1 MLKVNTQVAE
11 IPTVRPGG
19 PAPGTAFNLNRLVYF
34 AAVVD
39 CGSFT
44 RAAAHLG
51 VTKAVVSQQIAR
63 LEQDLG
69 TTLLVRSTRRVAATE
84 AGLALQVRCR
94 TILREAEEAYADLAH
109 AASEPSGTLRL
120 TAPYDYSVAVV
131 VPVAAEFARRYP
143 QCHVQLHVSD
153 QRLDMN
159 TGDCDVAI
167 RLGSLADSALQARR
181 IGSFR
186 ELLVASPDVAARI
199 GADIASLAAAPFIA
213 NIALSQPLRWT
224 FVRRAAPH
232 DSREL
237 RMSQAMAINA
247 TPAVLR
253 AALAGAGATVVPDFL
268 AKDDLASGRL
278 VQLFQDW
285 KLPGGGI
292 HAVYPAA
299 RHRPSKVR
307 VFVDMLELAERQRN
321 EN

>member
-1 MLKVNTQVAE
+1 MLQANNHITE
-11 IPTVRPGG
+11 TTTVRASG
-19 PAPGTAFNLNRLVYF
+19 PTPGTAFNLNRLVYF

-44 RAAAHLG
+44 RAAGHLG
-51 VTKAVVSQQIAR
+51 ITKAVVSQQVAR

-69 TTLLVRSTRRVAATE
+69 TTLLVRSTRRVAPTE
-84 AGLALQVRCR
+84 AGLALHARCQ
-94 TILREAEEAYADLAH
+94 TILGEAEAAYADLSH
-109 AASEPSGTLRL
+109 AATEPSGTLRL

-143 QCHVQLHVSD
+143 RCHVQLHVSD
-153 QRLDMN
+153 QRLDLSS
-159 TGDCDVAI
+159 GDWDVAI

-199 GADIASLAAAPFIA
+199 GADLASLEAAPFIA

-237 RMSQAMAINA
+237 RMHQAMAINA

-278 VQLFQDW
+278 VQLFKDW

-292 HAVYPAA
+292 HAVYPSA